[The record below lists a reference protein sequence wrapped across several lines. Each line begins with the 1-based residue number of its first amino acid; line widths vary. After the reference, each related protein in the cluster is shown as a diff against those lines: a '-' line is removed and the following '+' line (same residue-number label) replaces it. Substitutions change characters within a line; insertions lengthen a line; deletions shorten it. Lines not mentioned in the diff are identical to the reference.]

1 MKIGVTLGQI
11 RKSKGLVQ
19 KYVSEK
25 SGISQ
30 TRLSLIE
37 SGKRNVSSDDL
48 EKLLTVLNTD
58 AKTILSQYLNTLED
72 ADIQNDKLKPFNL
85 AKDDILR
92 LIETVLIA

>member
-85 AKDDILR
+85 AIDDILR
-92 LIETVLIA
+92 LIETVLMA